1 MERVKVGEREVC
13 QKALVSSVS
22 SLYFMT
28 LCIFCVVGWQLFPC
42 DCTAI
47 RSKISLG
54 GKWEM
59 VISVSKFFCVSLI
72 AAHEWL
78 SVLQSASCAE
88 VSLLIW

>member
-1 MERVKVGEREVC
+1 MRRVKVSQREVC
-13 QKALVSSVS
+13 QKALLSSVS

-28 LCIFCVVGWQLFPC
+28 VGGWQSFSF
-42 DCTAI
+42 DSTAI

-59 VISVSKFFCVSLI
+59 GIPVSKFCVSPI
-72 AAHEWL
+72 AAQEWL
-78 SVLQSASCAE
+78 SVLQSASCDE